1 MSARNAI
8 PDFDLER
15 SLHRRGYEYVA
26 GLDEVGRGCLAGP
39 AAAGAVILPRN
50 PGRKLFALVRDSKQ
64 LSAAQREEACEL
76 IAKSALSYAVG
87 WATPAEIDWIGIAGS
102 VRRAMRRA
110 LRKLRPQASYLL
122 IDAIPLPSPGLPQK
136 SIIRGD
142 SKSLSIA
149 AASIVAKVER
159 DRYMV
164 SLAKR
169 YPSYGF
175 ESHKGYGTRRH
186 MDAIAELGPSHAH
199 RMSFAPV
206 KREAHRIRPQSP
218 GTTGRWAESFT
229 AAALED
235 RGMRI
240 LGRNFR
246 TRFGEV
252 DLIAADGQTLSFV
265 EVKAR
270 SSSAFGAP
278 SETVSAAKARRIIA
292 ASQEFL
298 QRNGA
303 EGSDWRIDVAAV
315 ELDEWSRPASVE
327 FIESA
332 VEGLE

>member
-1 MSARNAI
+1 MATGRTI
-8 PDFDLER
+8 PDFEFETE
-15 SLHRRGYEYVA
+15 LHRQGYGYVA

-50 PGRKLFALVRDSKQ
+50 PSQEVFALARDSKQ
-64 LSAAQREEACEL
+64 LSAAQREEAYEV
-76 IAKSALSYAVG
+76 ITGSALSYAVG
-87 WATPAEIDWIGIAGS
+87 WATPAEIDKIGIAAG

-110 LRKLRPQASYLL
+110 LAKLNPPATYLL
-122 IDAIPLPSPGLPQK
+122 IDAIPLPSSDLPQK

-169 YPSYGF
+169 YQSYGF
-175 ESHKGYGTRRH
+175 EAHKGYGTRRH
-186 MDAIAELGPSHAH
+186 LDSIAELGPCHAH

-206 KREAHRIRPQSP
+206 RREAHRIQPQSP
-218 GTTGRWAESFT
+218 GAIGRWAESFT
-229 AAALED
+229 AAALEE

-240 LGRNFR
+240 VGRNFG

-252 DLIAADGQTLSFV
+252 DLIAADGETLCFV
-265 EVKAR
+265 EVRAR
-270 SSSAFGAP
+270 KSSAFGAA
-278 SETVSAAKARRIIA
+278 SETVTASKARRVIA
-292 ASQEFL
+292 ASQEYL
-298 QRNGA
+298 QQNARWR
-303 EGSDWRIDVAAV
+303 DWRIDVATV
-315 ELDEWSRPASVE
+315 ELDQWSRPASVE

-332 VEGLE
+332 VEG

>member
-1 MSARNAI
+1 MAAKKAI
-8 PDFDLER
+8 PDFELER
-15 SLHRRGYEYVA
+15 ELHRQGYEYVA

-39 AAAGAVILPRN
+39 AAAGAVILPGN
-50 PGRKLFALVRDSKQ
+50 PSRELFALARDSKQ
-64 LSAAQREEACEL
+64 LSAAQREEAYEV
-76 IAKSALSYAVG
+76 ITKSALSYAVG
-87 WATPAEIDWIGIAGS
+87 WATPAEIDRIGIAPS

-110 LRKLRPQASYLL
+110 LRKLKPEADHLL
-122 IDAIPLPSPGLPQK
+122 IDAIPLPSSGLPQK

-186 MDAIAELGPSHAH
+186 MDAIAEFGPCHAH

-206 KREAHRIRPQSP
+206 KREAYRIEPLSP
-218 GTTGRWAESFT
+218 GAIGRWAESF
-229 AAALED
+229 AATALED
-235 RGMRI
+235 RGMKI
-240 LGRNFR
+240 LTRNFR

-252 DLIAADGQTLSFV
+252 DLIAADGETLCFV
-265 EVKAR
+265 EVRAR
-270 SSSAFGAP
+270 KPSRFGTP
-278 SETVSAAKARRIIA
+278 SETVTASKARRIIV
-292 ASQEFL
+292 ASQEYL
-298 QRNGA
+298 QRSGA
-303 EGSDWRIDVAAV
+303 GWRDWRIDFAAV
-315 ELDEWSRPASVE
+315 ELDKWSRPVSLE

-332 VEGLE
+332 VEG

>member
-1 MSARNAI
+1 MAARNAI

-15 SLHRRGYEYVA
+15 SLHRQGYEYVA

-50 PGRKLFALVRDSKQ
+50 PGPELFALARDSKQ
-64 LSAAQREEACEL
+64 LSAAQRETAYEV
-76 IAKSALSYAVG
+76 ITKSALSYAVG
-87 WATPAEIDWIGIAGS
+87 WVTPAEIDRIGIAPS

-110 LRKLRPQASYLL
+110 LMKLKPAADYLL
-122 IDAIPLPSPGLPQK
+122 IDAIPLPSSGLPQK

-164 SLAKR
+164 SLSER
-169 YPSYGF
+169 YPGYGF

-186 MDAIAELGPSHAH
+186 LDAIAEFGPCHAH

-206 KREAHRIRPQSP
+206 KRETRRVRTLSP
-218 GTTGRWAESFT
+218 GAIGRWAESF
-229 AAALED
+229 AATMLEE
-235 RGMRI
+235 REMRI
-240 LGRNFR
+240 VGRNFR

-252 DLIAADGQTLSFV
+252 DLIAADGDTLCFV
-265 EVKAR
+265 EVRAR
-270 SSSAFGAP
+270 KSSAFGAP
-278 SETVSAAKARRIIA
+278 SETVTASKARRIIA
-292 ASQEFL
+292 ASQEYL
-298 QRNGA
+298 QKNGA
-303 EGSDWRIDVAAV
+303 GWRDWRIDVAAV
-315 ELDEWSRPASVE
+315 ELDEWSRPVSVE

-332 VEGLE
+332 VEG